1 MYTVYFVGDD
11 PKVLDHFKSKSDLF
25 AECGFEI
32 CGTQTNPLLALT
44 EIREA
49 KPNVVLSDLKMP
61 ELSGIDLYRTLRGDA
76 TTPIFVIV
84 SAYSDFADVR
94 KFLAEDKGFDYIL
107 KPIEENEL
115 ADLLNRF
122 AVEISGTQPVKNG
135 ETISPELNQILDYL
149 KENPGESHS
158 LASLVERF
166 HLSANGIS
174 RLFTKHLG
182 TTFRSH
188 ITALRMALAEE
199 LLRTTEPPVKE
210 ICGRCGYES
219 YFYFIPLYEKTY
231 GVTPTK
237 YRRSLYEE

>member
-1 MYTVYFVGDD
+1 MYTVYIVDDD
-11 PKVLDHFKSKSDLF
+11 PMALEQLGKKSDLF

-32 CGTQTNPLLALT
+32 CGMQTNPLLALE

-61 ELSGIDLYRTLRGDA
+61 VLSGVDLFRTLREDVHS
-76 TTPIFVIV
+76 PIFVIV
-84 SAYSDFADVR
+84 SAYSDFSDVR
-94 KFLAEDKGFDYIL
+94 KFLVEYKGFDYIL
-107 KPIEENEL
+107 KPIEDNEL

-122 AVEISGTQPVKNG
+122 AEEIGGTPPLKTG

-149 KENPGESHS
+149 KENPGENHS
-158 LASLVERF
+158 LAMLGDRF
-166 HLSANGIS
+166 HLSPNSIS
-174 RLFTKHLG
+174 RLFSKHLG
-182 TTFRSH
+182 LSFRSH

-199 LLRTTEPPVKE
+199 LLRTTDLPVKE
-210 ICGRCGYES
+210 ICARCGYES